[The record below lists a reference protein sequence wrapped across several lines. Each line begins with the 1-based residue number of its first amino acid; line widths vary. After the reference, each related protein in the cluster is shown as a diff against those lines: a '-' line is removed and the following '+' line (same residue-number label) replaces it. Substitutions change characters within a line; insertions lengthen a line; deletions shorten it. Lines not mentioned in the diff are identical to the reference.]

1 MDETISIYIYVFTYN
16 LCTCKRVDVYI
27 YQLRFQ
33 INLLKKNL
41 LIDAYT
47 HRLIYAST
55 DNPIYT
61 FTYKHKGSFI
71 HIQIYA
77 HTR

>member
-1 MDETISIYIYVFTYN
+1 MY
-16 LCTCKRVDVYI
+16 KRVDVYI
-27 YQLRFQ
+27 Y
-33 INLLKKNL
+33 LLITILNKFAQKKKSL

-47 HRLIYAST
+47 HRLIYASN